1 MSIDFK
7 KGTSLSGEA
16 SEGGGG
22 ATINNQNKVIYANGV
37 YSADS
42 GYTGL
47 GNVDVKVYA
56 TSGLLTLFNPME
68 TEVTVTTT

>member
-1 MSIDFK
+1 MGIEFEN
-7 KGTSLSGEA
+7 TITIQGE
-16 SEGGGG
+16 ETTGGGT
-22 ATINNQNKVIYANGV
+22 TINNQDKVIYANGV

-56 TSGLLTLFNPME
+56 TSGLITMFNPME
-68 TEVTVTTT
+68 TEVSVTTV